1 MVTSKLSSRVRT
13 SIIEGRGEVVF
24 FAEQSSAT
32 RRADRKRRRF
42 FAMAVVA
49 GIQWEDRFYSGLNP
63 VMPARVASRS
73 HSRTRSRCHASVCV
87 RVRERV
93 GRCRSLA
100 PPRNGRCRC
109 RCLSLSLRLL
119 SFLFP
124 TLSLSP
130 LYFLLFF
137 LYLPLFSLS
146 LSVLSLP
153 PRPGCCRSSPQ
164 DNVWSGYT
172 KEERKVSKGEKIRVG
187 RILLHGRVVKI
198 ARGGA

>member
-13 SIIEGRGEVVF
+13 SIIEERGEVVF

-73 HSRTRSRCHASVCV
+73 HSRTRSRCVCV

>member
-87 RVRERV
+87 RVLERV

>member
-124 TLSLSP
+124 TLSLSLP
-130 LYFLLFF
+130 FISYCFFSTFLFF
-137 LYLPLFSLS
+137 LSLFLSFPFHLGRAVVAPLLRTTFGLGTRKRRGKFRKAKKYA
-146 LSVLSLP
+146 LA
-153 PRPGCCRSSPQ
+153 
-164 DNVWSGYT
+164 GYYYT
-172 KEERKVSKGEKIRVG
+172 DGS
-187 RILLHGRVVKI
+187 
-198 ARGGA
+198 